1 MNKRHKQIVV
11 GLVFAFMFAY
21 AITSGVL
28 TLNNMLN
35 TSIKGWRVERQ
46 GEKLVVNFVKPD
58 GPALA
63 VKEGDE
69 ILSIDGE
76 GAPAPSAELGIWP
89 VPHDYRYT
97 MTVRRDGATQRILL
111 TTENFPSRFRT
122 VRWLG
127 YAIIPAF
134 FFLTALVL
142 FVLKPHD
149 SRVSLLVLLFSTFVY
164 DVALPAGA
172 LPRGV
177 AVLMAI
183 GSILASALAPLFLHF
198 LLRFPEDSALLKKI
212 PRLTYL
218 LYAPWSVLILGP
230 TVAMQYQWLGQSDG
244 YLSFYS
250 DHPRIM
256 AAFMVT
262 QLVYMA
268 AGLVV
273 MCLTYRG
280 SNVAS
285 RRKIRVVFAGFLA
298 GGLPLA
304 VWNSLWSL
312 LGMDSLPVPV
322 VHAIEIGVYGVAL
335 LMPVSLA
342 YAVLRYR
349 VIPVSLLVRRSARY
363 LLVSRGFVFLQTLIA
378 FGLLGWWLN
387 SSLFAA
393 IAPWG
398 NTVRIAAEIAVLLVA
413 IIGLKVVHGRVRP
426 LIDRYFFREAYD
438 GRAVLSELAAN
449 LSSMTNAVS
458 LLDLVAGKIQSI
470 MHIENVH
477 VFRLD
482 ANGTEFTNASGSIHD
497 SLGETMNSR
506 KTVDGMGLPVDGY
519 FANTLTSARGPVA
532 VDFPDEQSWVHARLA
547 DRTKNGE
554 RREYETLRS
563 IQSTLLLPINLKGK
577 LYAVISLGPRL
588 GDLPF
593 GRDDQQLLSNIAWL
607 TAFAIENLNLFEREA
622 ENLEQLRQ
630 AQKME
635 AVGRLAG
642 GIAHDFNNLLTV
654 ITGYSDLMLR
664 KMEPGSEF
672 RGKVEEVKK
681 AGDRAAGLTRQLLAF
696 SRKQILQPKIIDL
709 NEIVVDT
716 FKMLQRLIGEDVE
729 LLMIPQSK
737 IGKVKADPGQV
748 EQILMNLAVNARDAM
763 SIGGK
768 LTIKTSN
775 VHLDHGYTMQHVAVQ
790 PGDYVLL
797 SVSDTGCG
805 MDAETRE
812 RIFEPFFTTKELG
825 KGTGLGLSTVYGIVK
840 QSGGHIWVYS
850 EIGHGT
856 TFKIYLPREDAAENP
871 FALSEEPERSITGT
885 ETVLLVEDEGAVRQ
899 MTKQVLVEL
908 GYQVIEAENGPE
920 AIRLNAV
927 HNSEIDLLLT
937 DVVMPRMSGRELADQ
952 LTAERPDLRV
962 LYTSGYTEDAIIHHG
977 VLDDGMAFLEKPF
990 TPELVALKVRE
1001 VLDTRFGAS

>member
-11 GLVFAFMFAY
+11 GLVFAYMFAY

-35 TSIKGWRVERQ
+35 TSIKGWRAERQ
-46 GEKLVVNFVKPD
+46 DGRLVVNFVKPD
-58 GPALA
+58 GPALT
-63 VKEGDE
+63 VKKGDE
-69 ILSIDGE
+69 ILRLTGE

-89 VPHDYRYT
+89 VSHNYRYT
-97 MTVRRDGATQRILL
+97 MTVRRDGETQELPL
-111 TTENFPSRFRT
+111 VTENFPSRFRT

-127 YAIIPAF
+127 YLIIPAF

-142 FVLKPHD
+142 FALKPHD
-149 SRVSLLVLLFSTFVY
+149 SRVSLLVLLFCTFVY
-164 DVALPAGA
+164 DCALPANA
-172 LPRGV
+172 LPRTV

-183 GSILASALAPLFLHF
+183 GSVAASALAPLFLHF
-198 LLRFPEDSALLKKI
+198 LLRFPEDSKLLKKI

-218 LYAPWSVLILGP
+218 LYLPWALLILAP
-230 TVAMQYQWLGQSDG
+230 TVAMQYQWLGTSDG
-244 YLSFYS
+244 YLTFYS
-250 DHPRIM
+250 DHSRIM
-256 AAFMVT
+256 AAYMAA
-262 QLVYMA
+262 QLGYMA
-268 AGLVV
+268 AGLLV
-273 MCLTYRG
+273 MWFTYRA
-280 SNVAS
+280 SSLAS
-285 RRKIRVVFAGFLA
+285 RRKIRVVFAGFMV

-304 VWNSLWSL
+304 VWNSLWSFI
-312 LGMDSLPVPV
+312 GMESVPMPV
-322 VHAIEIGVYGVAL
+322 VHAIEIAVYGLVL

-363 LLVSRGFVFLQTLIA
+363 LFVSRGFVFLQTLIA
-378 FGLLGWWLN
+378 FALLGWWLN
-387 SSLFAA
+387 SSMFAA
-393 IAPWG
+393 LSPLG
-398 NTVRIAAEIAVLLVA
+398 NTARIAAEIGFLLLAIGAVKL
-413 IIGLKVVHGRVRP
+413 VHGRVRP
-426 LIDRYFFREAYD
+426 VIDRYFFREGYD
-438 GRAVLSELAAN
+438 GREVLSELATN
-449 LSSMTNAVS
+449 LSTMTSAVP

-482 ANGTEFTNASGSIHD
+482 AKGTDFVNESGSVHD
-497 SLGETMNSR
+497 SLGDAGNSR
-506 KTVDGMGLPVDGY
+506 KTEAGMGLPADGY
-519 FANTLTSARGPVA
+519 FVTTLTDARGPVA

-547 DRTKNGE
+547 QREKPNE
-554 RREYETLRS
+554 IREYETLRQ
-563 IQSTLLLPINLKGK
+563 IQSTLLLPINIKGK

-593 GRDDQQLLSNIAWL
+593 SRDDQQLLSSIAWL
-607 TAFAIENLNLFEREA
+607 AAFAIENLNLFEREA

-664 KMEPGSEF
+664 KLDRNNELRP
-672 RGKVEEVKK
+672 KIEEVKK

-709 NEIVVDT
+709 NDIVVDT
-716 FKMLQRLIGEDVE
+716 FKMLQRLIGEDIE
-729 LLMIPQSK
+729 LLMAPQSK
-737 IGKVKADPGQV
+737 IGKVKADPGQI

-763 SIGGK
+763 PIGGK

-812 RIFEPFFTTKELG
+812 RIFEPFFTTKEMG

-856 TFKIYLPREDAAENP
+856 TFKIYLPREGASDEAFETAAQRELNI
-871 FALSEEPERSITGT
+871 SGS

-899 MTKQVLVEL
+899 MTKQVLEEL

-920 AIRLNAV
+920 AIRLNAA

-952 LTAERPDLRV
+952 LTSERPDLRV

-1001 VLDTRFGAS
+1001 VLDARC